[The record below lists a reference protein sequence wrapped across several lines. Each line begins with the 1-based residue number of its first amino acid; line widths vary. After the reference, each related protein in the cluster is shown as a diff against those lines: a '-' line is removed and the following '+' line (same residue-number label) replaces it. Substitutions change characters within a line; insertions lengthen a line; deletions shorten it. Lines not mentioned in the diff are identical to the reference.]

1 MKIARIEPEVL
12 GDYTTTGLLI
22 VKGED
27 GRHIAFFPF
36 HNKIDSSQNMYPA
49 ESEAVAFA
57 NEFIEKARA
66 EA

>member
-36 HNKIDSSQNMYPA
+36 HKKSDSSQNMYPA